1 MKTNTSRQLKF
12 RVWDRLGRKYT
23 YSDTGYQGHYIL
35 SLSGEFTN
43 LQNGVGGREC
53 IVQQFTGLKDRMG
66 IDIYEG
72 DIVHNEFNREDCK
85 IGTVAWDSTFAMFG
99 VDYGFQR
106 LAAIDKYL
114 AESRLRVIGN
124 DMEGRCT
131 LAKE

>member
-1 MKTNTSRQLKF
+1 MKTNTGRLLKF
-12 RVWDRLGRKYT
+12 RVWEKLERRYT
-23 YSDTGYQGHYIL
+23 YPDTGYQGHYIL

-85 IGTVAWDSTFAMFG
+85 IGTVAWDAIFAMFG
-99 VDYGFQR
+99 IDYGFKR
-106 LAAIDKYL
+106 LVPIDKHL